1 VLTEG
6 VPIFAMVEQR
16 EHLTA
21 ASDGE
26 RENEEMFE
34 AAPPGHEISALLI
47 LDAAQSD
54 SAAKSK
60 RLLVAGPVL
69 ALVGVISLA
78 LLITWKLGLLGQSS
92 WPVHAAL
99 RANGRGVSIQLEEAS
114 TTRPLGI
121 LPVQNLTKEP
131 SLFCAILVVP
141 WTGEPKLVA
150 TQLAM
155 QAGIFA
161 CDEHAVYSDHAF
173 VIGDESGNITTQA
186 LPVNL
191 HVAFDPWTKTAMN
204 TWIFRTF
211 WRFLMDEGRWQRHDW
226 IVKVDADAVF
236 IPSMLR
242 SLVSQSSI
250 VSAANESKGAWLNNC
265 NMGLHGPIEVMSKK
279 AMDVFNGTW
288 HWCPQNSPEEDVF
301 LKNCMWASG
310 IHQVNA
316 YSMLQEPH
324 CNRWD
329 YQACRG
335 REAVAFHP
343 FKDSASWTSC
353 YQRALLDILD
363 ANGMYLREHWP
374 GTPELARQRP
384 LDNPGKALV

>member
-1 VLTEG
+1 
-6 VPIFAMVEQR
+6 MVEQR
-16 EHLTA
+16 ECLIV

-26 RENEEMFE
+26 RENEEMLE
-34 AAPPGHEISALLI
+34 AALPGRETSAPLS
-47 LDAAQSD
+47 LDAAQSE
-54 SAAKSK
+54 SEAKSK
-60 RLLVAGPVL
+60 RLLSAGPVR

-92 WPVHAAL
+92 WSVHAAL
-99 RANGRGVSIQLEEAS
+99 RANGRGVSLKWEEAS
-114 TTRPLGI
+114 TTRPLSI

-131 SLFCAILVVP
+131 SLLCTMLIVP

-161 CDEHAVYSDHAF
+161 CDEHAIYSDHAF
-173 VIGDESGNITTQA
+173 VIGDESGNITTRA

-191 HVAFDPWTKTAMN
+191 HVAIDPWTKTAMN
-204 TWIFRTF
+204 TWIFRVF
-211 WRFLMDEGRWQRHDW
+211 WRFLIDEGRWQRHDW
-226 IVKVDADAVF
+226 IVKVDADSVF

-242 SLVSQSSI
+242 SLVSQSSM
-250 VSAANESKGAWLNNC
+250 VSAANESKGAWLRNC
-265 NMGLHGPIEVMSKK
+265 FMGLHGPIEVMSKN

-288 HWCPQNSPEEDVF
+288 HWCPQNFPEEDVF
-301 LKNCMWASG
+301 LEKCMWASG

-316 YSMLQEPH
+316 YNMLQEPH
-324 CNRWD
+324 CKGWD

-335 REAVAFHP
+335 RDAVVFHP
-343 FKDSASWTSC
+343 FKDPASWTSC
-353 YQRALLDILD
+353 YQRALWDILD

-374 GTPELARQRP
+374 GTPELVRQRP
-384 LDNPGKALV
+384 SDNSGKVHS